1 MTQPVYQTYYQSEI
15 GLIHIM
21 GTAAGIS
28 SLNFVENKSCDKFGD
43 QPLLQACVKQLA
55 EYFSGKRKVFSV
67 PLAPAGT
74 AFQQQVWQALLN
86 VPYGQTVSYLDIARA
101 IGNER
106 AVRAVGS
113 ANGQNPIAI
122 IIPCH
127 RVIGSNGK
135 LIGYGGGLWRKAW
148 LLEHEQNFAVGKQM
162 SLF

>member
-1 MTQPVYQTYYQSEI
+1 MTQPIYQAYYQSEI

-28 SLNFVENKSCDKFGD
+28 SLNFVETKNCDKFGD
-43 QPLLQACVKQLA
+43 QPLLQACVEQLD
-55 EYFSGKRKVFSV
+55 EYFNGKRKVFSV
-67 PLAPAGT
+67 SLAPAGT
-74 AFQQQVWQALLN
+74 AFQQQVWQTLLN
-86 VPYGQTVSYLDIARA
+86 IPYGQTVSYLEIARA
-101 IGNER
+101 IGNEQ

-135 LIGYGGGLWRKAW
+135 LTGYGGGLWRKAW
-148 LLEHEQNFAVGKQM
+148 LLKHEQNFAVGKQM